1 MSDFKPITAFQAH
14 AGRTIL
20 SWLADPR
27 LRLVGPG
34 EPPPERPDMVVFPA
48 GRTLDFVHEP
58 PALPEQVAASLA
70 LGHGVVVFDSAQEA
84 WKHHP
89 LRDQLLHQFAERL
102 GVPRSRCV
110 YLTQDRGYE
119 AEYARDRR
127 AEGGGRMRILIA
139 DHWIRRLLAAHAE
152 DGETSLGHRRKCF
165 KRRPAERER
174 RFLSLNLTP
183 RPTKVLFLLS
193 LMRDGLWDQGFV
205 TFGGFDRMAGLKGR
219 SREELER
226 GALEEQGFED
236 LAETLG
242 PLLPQLDGLGPVVLG
257 PGSSELSAADLALDL
272 HLPEYDAS
280 WFSVVTE
287 TEMRYRPVR
296 ITEKTLKPLL
306 NFHPMLVL
314 GDPGAVAL
322 VRQMGFRTFGDWIDE
337 RYDEE
342 PDRRR
347 RFEMVYQELQRLC
360 ALSEGEMKRMEEA
373 AAETLAF
380 NAEWGL
386 VQLPKLHAERL
397 DAALIDAILGAS
409 KAPFAG

>member
-1 MSDFKPITAFQAH
+1 MQPITAFQAH

-20 SWLADPR
+20 TWLADPR
-27 LRLVGPG
+27 LCLVGP
-34 EPPPERPDMVVFPA
+34 EDPPPGRPDIVVFPA
-48 GRTLDFVHEP
+48 GQTIDFAAAP
-58 PALPEQVAASLA
+58 PALSRTVAASLA
-70 LGHGVVVFDSAQEA
+70 GGHGVVVFDSAQEA

-89 LRDQLLHQFAERL
+89 QRTRMLHQFAEQL
-102 GVPRSRCV
+102 GVPASRCV

-119 AEYARDRR
+119 AEYARERR
-127 AEGGGRMRILIA
+127 TDGGEAMKVVVA

-152 DGETSLGHRRKCF
+152 DGEAALAHRRKCF
-165 KRRPAERER
+165 KRRELVRQR

-183 RPTKVLFLLS
+183 RPTKVLFLLR
-193 LMRDGLWDQGFV
+193 LMRDGLWDRGFV
-205 TFGGFDRMAGLKGR
+205 TFGGFDRVAGRNGR

-226 GALEEQGFED
+226 SVLAERGFED
-236 LAETLG
+236 LATELG
-242 PLLPQLDGLGPVVLG
+242 PLLPELGRMGPVVLG
-257 PGSSELSAADLALDL
+257 PGSSELNSADLALDL
-272 HLPEYDAS
+272 HLSEYDAS

-314 GDPGAVAL
+314 GDPGALAL
-322 VRQMGFRTFGDWIDE
+322 VRHMGFRTFGEWIDE

-347 RFEMVYQELQRLC
+347 RFEMVYQELRRLC
-360 ALSEGEMKRMEEA
+360 ALSEAEMKRMEKA

-397 DAALIDAILGAS
+397 DAALIDAILATS
-409 KAPFAG
+409 RPPRAA